1 MGKILI
7 LQTLRL
13 TNATILWAE
22 TGKLQRS
29 DNVKIYPTTEIC
41 KMIYHLKNSTY
52 NMLHMDKQYF
62 LLIIISVLVYM

>member
-7 LQTLRL
+7 LQTLKL

-29 DNVKIYPTTEIC
+29 DNVKIYPTQQLRFA
-41 KMIYHLKNSTY
+41 K
-52 NMLHMDKQYF
+52 
-62 LLIIISVLVYM
+62 